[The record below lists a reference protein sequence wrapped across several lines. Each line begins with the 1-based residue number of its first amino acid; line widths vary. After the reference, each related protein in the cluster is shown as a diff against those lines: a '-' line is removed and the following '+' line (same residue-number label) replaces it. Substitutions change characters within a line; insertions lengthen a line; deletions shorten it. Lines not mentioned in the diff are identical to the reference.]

1 MFELAWSIAVAK
13 SLRKAIIGTCAASGF
28 WACAKR
34 SYDEQSA
41 YVEAVEAV
49 SMRPASEVGGQR
61 DVANVGG
68 HG

>member
-1 MFELAWSIAVAK
+1 
-13 SLRKAIIGTCAASGF
+13 LRKAIIGTCAASGF